1 MKTVEE
7 IYDEM
12 LAVFRRETGAEAS
25 AVSDLSVKLYAVAAQ
40 VYVLSTD
47 GPGGVAGPPCGSA
60 GAGAEK
66 GGEGG
71 GSHPLFGGYAC
82 RG

>member
-40 VYVLSTD
+40 VN
-47 GPGGVAGPPCGSA
+47 GI
-60 GAGAEK
+60 
-66 GGEGG
+66 
-71 GSHPLFGGYAC
+71 
-82 RG
+82 